1 MEFWI
6 GVLCA
11 AIGMAIY
18 RFLCNKFFT
27 DGTIKIDSTNLEKD
41 VYRLEINDL
50 DSLKKKKRIVLR
62 IDHHAD
68 LSQK

>member
-6 GVLCA
+6 GVLCT

-18 RFLCNKFFT
+18 HFLRNKFFI
-27 DGTIKIDSTNLEKD
+27 DGTIKIDSTNPEKD

-62 IDHHAD
+62 VDHHAD

>member
-6 GVLCA
+6 KVLGI
-11 AIGMAIY
+11 AIGMVICH
-18 RFLCNKFFT
+18 FLCNKFFS
-27 DGTIKIDSTNLEKD
+27 DGTIKIDSTNPEKD

-62 IDHHAD
+62 VDHHAD